1 MSKETKNTGTA
12 ARSTFSSSLGFFLA
26 AVGGAVGLGN
36 VWGFPFKLGRGGG
49 FPFLVIYVLCVFVVG
64 VPICIAEYALGRK
77 MRSGPVSAY
86 KRISKKWTFLGWINM
101 AVCIGVMGFYCLI
114 CGWLLKYACM
124 FALSLVGLG
133 GDFLAMDSATYF
145 TTFVAKPLEPLIW
158 TYAFM
163 IINYLVIRKNISQG
177 IEKSCKVMIPAL
189 YVLFIALAIMMPFV
203 PGSSEGYKYI
213 FSLDP
218 RGLLDVNVW
227 VFAFGQCFFSLS
239 VAGSGSVIYG
249 SYLGKDVKIRQSAIL
264 CALFD
269 TSAALLAMFIVIPAM
284 ATTGADLG
292 NGGPGLMF
300 IYLIPVFNNMG
311 GIARIMFIFF
321 YVAVLFAGVSSII
334 NLFETPVAFLQ
345 EKLRFNRVTATAVI
359 HIVGVAVALTIQ
371 PWTSQWMDMVSIY
384 LCPLGALTAGI
395 MFFWIMKKDTALAAV
410 QEGDPKPVMS
420 WFLPFGKYVFVPL
433 CAACFIL
440 GIAFG
445 GIG

>member
-1 MSKETKNTGTA
+1 
-12 ARSTFSSSLGFFLA
+12 
-26 AVGGAVGLGN
+26 
-36 VWGFPFKLGRGGG
+36 
-49 FPFLVIYVLCVFVVG
+49 
-64 VPICIAEYALGRK
+64 
-77 MRSGPVSAY
+77 
-86 KRISKKWTFLGWINM
+86 
-101 AVCIGVMGFYCLI
+101 
-114 CGWLLKYACM
+114 
-124 FALSLVGLG
+124 
-133 GDFLAMDSATYF
+133 
-145 TTFVAKPLEPLIW
+145 
-158 TYAFM
+158 
-163 IINYLVIRKNISQG
+163 
-177 IEKSCKVMIPAL
+177 MIPAL
-189 YVLFIALAIMMPFV
+189 YVLFIILAIMMPFV

-213 FSLDP
+213 FSLDL

-321 YVAVLFAGVSSII
+321 YVAVLFAGPSSII

-345 EKLRFNRVTATAVI
+345 EKLHFNRVTATAVI
-359 HIVGVAVALTIQ
+359 HIIGVAIALTIQ

-410 QEGDPKPVMS
+410 QRAIRSPSCAGSSPSASMY
-420 WFLPFGKYVFVPL
+420 LYL
-433 CAACFIL
+433 CAQLASFWVLCSAALANKICKFHKNHRNQMIPVIFL
-440 GIAFG
+440 WKFCQIITQKQRKTAHFKETSGLTWYTRCDSNA
-445 GIG
+445 

>member
-1 MSKETKNTGTA
+1 
-12 ARSTFSSSLGFFLA
+12 
-26 AVGGAVGLGN
+26 
-36 VWGFPFKLGRGGG
+36 
-49 FPFLVIYVLCVFVVG
+49 
-64 VPICIAEYALGRK
+64 
-77 MRSGPVSAY
+77 
-86 KRISKKWTFLGWINM
+86 
-101 AVCIGVMGFYCLI
+101 
-114 CGWLLKYACM
+114 
-124 FALSLVGLG
+124 
-133 GDFLAMDSATYF
+133 
-145 TTFVAKPLEPLIW
+145 
-158 TYAFM
+158 
-163 IINYLVIRKNISQG
+163 
-177 IEKSCKVMIPAL
+177 
-189 YVLFIALAIMMPFV
+189 MMPFV

-213 FSLDP
+213 FSLDL

-321 YVAVLFAGVSSII
+321 YVAVLFAGLSSII

-359 HIVGVAVALTIQ
+359 HVIGVAIALTIQ

-410 QEGDPKPVMS
+410 QEGDSKPVMR
-420 WFLPFGKYVFVPL
+420 WFLSFGKYVFVPL